1 MAYKVK
7 RNNATG
13 AFECHFEHNGHKY
26 FARVR
31 YVPLSWDTECSIYPE
46 DVLDL
51 IWGRWYVPVQ
61 SRKEFMARHQVRC
74 ARKHMAE

>member
-13 AFECHFEHNGHKY
+13 AFECHFEHDGHKY

-46 DVLDL
+46 DVFDL
-51 IWGRWYVPVQ
+51 IWGRWYVPVT
-61 SRKEFMARHQVRC
+61 KEGLLSCIEEFVRMKEER
-74 ARKHMAE
+74 A